1 MTRARALALAAQAV
15 NAASTE
21 HEANTSARIL
31 AKLIHENPDLLAPVP
46 WVAIGDPPEGASAI
60 DPIVGF
66 AVREA
71 VGLAGEFFRDFMRA
85 KDPAER
91 VRYRAATSC
100 RAKLERAGVEHV
112 FFCKLPEGH
121 TGRHATQFGESWE
134 SPQDGAPRP
143 GPRKA
148 ASPKRVRPRGRP

>member
-21 HEANTSARIL
+21 PEAATAARIL
-31 AKLIHENPDLLAPVP
+31 ARLIHENPDLLAPVP

-71 VGLAGEFFRDFMRA
+71 VTMAGDLFRDFMARGARGPKPVRTCLSCARA
-85 KDPAER
+85 PDPGGLFCSVCR
-91 VRYRAATSC
+91 VVPRDAPTPA
-100 RAKLERAGVEHV
+100 
-112 FFCKLPEGH
+112 PN
-121 TGRHATQFGESWE
+121 
-134 SPQDGAPRP
+134 GAPRP